1 MKDFTQWPVIGRGN
15 ERVCYQNPDDPS
27 RCVKVSRKEK
37 SKQSQR
43 EIRYFQYLVKRQVAF
58 THIPRF
64 YSVIQTDRYLGL
76 EQERVLDS
84 QGKQPPDLYHYLCQ
98 PLSNKQQREFWLA
111 MDMLKDYLIRY
122 NIIPCDLVMSNML
135 VVEGIDKT
143 KVIMIDGFG
152 GAEWIPIAN
161 YVRFLGKRKI
171 ERKWQKFVEDFIT
184 PCFKNNQIIK

>member
-122 NIIPCDLVMSNML
+122 NIIQKWTPTVGHISSFLKWLTQLML
-135 VVEGIDKT
+135 RIFAYRSRPHQE
-143 KVIMIDGFG
+143 
-152 GAEWIPIAN
+152 
-161 YVRFLGKRKI
+161 
-171 ERKWQKFVEDFIT
+171 
-184 PCFKNNQIIK
+184 